1 MAWRDFIVVA
11 AMVLA
16 VAGTEV
22 GGACPR
28 ECACEATAID
38 CSYRRLTAVPIDIP
52 ATTHR
57 L

>member
-1 MAWRDFIVVA
+1 MAWRDVIVVA
-11 AMVLA
+11 VMVA

-38 CSYRRLTAVPIDIP
+38 CSYRRLTAVPTDIP